1 MQFNLMTKHY
11 TMLRDKINEV
21 LKSFNLNLSVE
32 EPAKVVLAKMMR
44 LADGTE
50 VGTSADD
57 FAEGVDVY
65 VVIEGEPTIA
75 PDGDHTLEDGRVI
88 SVAGGVITAITKSEE
103 EMSADVVAIVSKL
116 AERVNALETANAA
129 SAEALSAATKEKET
143 LATKLAE
150 ITSKF
155 EKLSKSQASSSVKD
169 KATQV
174 ALAAEKTETK
184 PVALMTIKERIAHYR
199 AKAN

>member
-1 MQFNLMTKHY
+1 MTKHY

-32 EPAKVVLAKMMR
+32 EPAKVVLSKMMR

-50 VGTSADD
+50 IGTSADD

-88 SVAGGVITAITKSEE
+88 SVAGGVITAITESEE

-129 SAEALSAATKEKET
+129 SAEALSAAIKDKESLT
-143 LATKLAE
+143 TKLAE

-169 KATQV
+169 KSTQV
-174 ALAAEKTETK
+174 SLAAEKTETK

>member
-1 MQFNLMTKHY
+1 
-11 TMLRDKINEV
+11 MLKDKINEV

-32 EPAKVVLAKMMR
+32 EPAKVVLSKTMR

-88 SVAGGVITAITKSEE
+88 SVAGGVITAITETEE
-103 EMSADVVAIVSKL
+103 EMSTDVVAIVSKL

-129 SAEALSAATKEKET
+129 SAEALSTATKEKET

-150 ITSKF
+150 MTTKF
-155 EKLSKSQASSSVKD
+155 EKLSKSQASSSVKE
-169 KATQV
+169 KSTQV
-174 ALAAEKTETK
+174 ALTTEKQVEK
-184 PVALMTIKERIAHYR
+184 PVAVMTMQERIAHYR
-199 AKAN
+199 AKSN

>member
-1 MQFNLMTKHY
+1 
-11 TMLRDKINEV
+11 
-21 LKSFNLNLSVE
+21 LSVE
-32 EPAKVVLAKMMR
+32 EPAKVVLSKMMR

-50 VGTSADD
+50 IGTSADD

-88 SVAGGVITAITKSEE
+88 SVAGGVITAITESEE

-129 SAEALSAATKEKET
+129 SAEALSAAIKDKESLT
-143 LATKLAE
+143 TKLAE

-169 KATQV
+169 KSTQV
-174 ALAAEKTETK
+174 SLAAEKTETK